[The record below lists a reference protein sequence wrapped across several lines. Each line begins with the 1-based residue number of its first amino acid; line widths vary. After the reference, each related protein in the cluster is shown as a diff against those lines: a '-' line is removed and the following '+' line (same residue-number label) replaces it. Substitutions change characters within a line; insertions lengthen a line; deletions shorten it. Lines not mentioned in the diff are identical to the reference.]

1 MKSVCCRVEKRPF
14 AKGLLGPDL
23 DLEEISV
30 DILEHNRKFVGEALQ
45 TLGLSAL
52 WRIRRNESFKFLQL
66 SKRISRIE
74 S

>member
-14 AKGLLGPDL
+14 AKGLLGP